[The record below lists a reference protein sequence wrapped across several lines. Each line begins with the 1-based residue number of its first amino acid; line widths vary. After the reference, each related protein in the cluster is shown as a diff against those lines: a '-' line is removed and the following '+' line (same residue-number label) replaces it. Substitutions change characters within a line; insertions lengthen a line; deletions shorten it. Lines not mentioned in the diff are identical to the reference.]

1 MITLLHQLKQSVG
14 STDKWVAL
22 DVFPSGQGWQC
33 CNVSSLWRDG
43 YRSLRIPKF
52 LSRRKENSLFF
63 FFLNC
68 MLINT
73 WILRFFMS
81 KAMLKF
87 WCAYCSLGHLLEW
100 CSGSAARRHS
110 LCTRRTFTSQF
121 SDLSYKEIVFAS
133 FNGSRTGLFWGLP
146 GIAAASCDVN
156 NRCSEN
162 PCPVK
167 RECSVVL
174 LSSCTKMLSVC
185 WKHTN
190 SNLQFKKK

>member
-1 MITLLHQLKQSVG
+1 MCFLQ
-14 STDKWVAL
+14 DKADNVVMCHL
-22 DVFPSGQGWQC
+22 YGGMVTGVFAYP
-33 CNVSSLWRDG
+33 
-43 YRSLRIPKF
+43 
-52 LSRRKENSLFF
+52 NSCPEGKKTACFF

-73 WILRFFMS
+73 WILRFFLS

-174 LSSCTKMLSVC
+174 LSSCTKTLSVC